1 MVSTN
6 VSDATIAE
14 YLDKN
19 PAVLYEP
26 RIEPD
31 LSVSLI
37 ITVKSQPLPDFGLD
51 PTLTSLVVKLADYG
65 AGGRLNEYL
74 HASQTDST
82 KPFPKRRSTT

>member
-19 PAVLYEP
+19 SAVLYEA
-26 RIEPD
+26 RIEPS
-31 LSVSLI
+31 LSADPI

-51 PTLTSLVVKLADYG
+51 QYRCQV
-65 AGGRLNEYL
+65 GGLW
-74 HASQTDST
+74 
-82 KPFPKRRSTT
+82 